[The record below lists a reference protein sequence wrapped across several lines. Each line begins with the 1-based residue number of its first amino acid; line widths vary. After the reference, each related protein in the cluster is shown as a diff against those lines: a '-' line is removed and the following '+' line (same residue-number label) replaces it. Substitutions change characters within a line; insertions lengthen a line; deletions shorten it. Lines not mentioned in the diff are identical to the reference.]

1 MSKATQ
7 LVSCRISLDPSTA
20 GSLLSFTDLSKPSS
34 ANTRTVIISR
44 ARTASIHTP
53 SKEKN
58 EMILWIIPTTKPTQV
73 KT

>member
-34 ANTRTVIISR
+34 ANTRTVINFKSKDC
-44 ARTASIHTP
+44 IHTQ
-53 SKEKN
+53 
-58 EMILWIIPTTKPTQV
+58 TKQREE
-73 KT
+73 